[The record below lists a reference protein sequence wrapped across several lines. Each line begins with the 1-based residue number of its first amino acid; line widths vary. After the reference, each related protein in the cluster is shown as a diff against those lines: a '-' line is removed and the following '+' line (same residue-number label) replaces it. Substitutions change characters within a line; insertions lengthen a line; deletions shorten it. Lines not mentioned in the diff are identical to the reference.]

1 MCNTWFLIS
10 KNLCISTVWPKN
22 KQKTNLICVPCAQI
36 FFYLLTLLKEFNLII
51 LIMNVSLTFSVMLA
65 FLIIKSTDI
74 GEKQV
79 WDHRGTECRSN
90 TTSEPHSQKSCLC
103 KTNFSIFENKR
114 YFFKNKHKI
123 KKRCMPNYWK
133 LLSTLLFKCTFPVEN
148 LLFREFVWAQIKIS
162 TVQFQWPI
170 MQ

>member
-1 MCNTWFLIS
+1 MLKIFFSSYQMCNTWFLIS

-74 GEKQV
+74 GKKQV

-103 KTNFSIFENKR
+103 RTNFSIFENKR
-114 YFFKNKHKI
+114 YFFKNKHTI
-123 KKRCMPNYWK
+123 KKGACQITGNCCQHCY
-133 LLSTLLFKCTFPVEN
+133 LNVLF
-148 LLFREFVWAQIKIS
+148 L
-162 TVQFQWPI
+162 
-170 MQ
+170 